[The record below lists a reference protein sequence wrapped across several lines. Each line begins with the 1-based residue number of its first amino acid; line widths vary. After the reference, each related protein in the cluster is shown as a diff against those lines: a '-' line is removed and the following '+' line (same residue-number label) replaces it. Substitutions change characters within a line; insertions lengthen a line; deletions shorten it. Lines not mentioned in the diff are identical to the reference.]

1 MSLRMRMLSCME
13 MMGQT
18 KTDQGCLQ
26 LQTTPIRG
34 VSYANRLMEEGFQ
47 DLFCHHR
54 AEAIS
59 PSSNCTPSP
68 NHKQLPPLHFNPIN
82 WRTPLPPALCRQLK
96 KFSFHMQCIN
106 NSQTPLSLR
115 PGGNQKFVCVFCD
128 IWTRWESVPDQFWCF
143 LSVYSSINLIS
154 LLPLSEFQNSVT
166 QESLSVIGAF

>member
-59 PSSNCTPSP
+59 PSSKCTSSPPPTTSSCLPSTSTQLTGEPLFHRHYAGSPKSSASICNALITAKPPSP
-68 NHKQLPPLHFNPIN
+68 
-82 WRTPLPPALCRQLK
+82 
-96 KFSFHMQCIN
+96 
-106 NSQTPLSLR
+106 R

-128 IWTRWESVPDQFWCF
+128 IWTRWESVSDDFLCF

-166 QESLSVIGAF
+166 